1 MPISREELEQ
11 GRIDLTLPIMKIL
24 AGRPDLG
31 FSPDEV
37 QQLLV
42 ETEGRDAALA
52 EVEKSLETLVLRE
65 RVQVR
70 EMEGRRWY
78 TIVQRRL
85 GFRTE

>member
-1 MPISREELEQ
+1 MPISREELER
-11 GRIDLTLPIMKIL
+11 GRIDLTLPIIKII

-37 QQLLV
+37 QQLLA
-42 ETEGRDAALA
+42 ETEGREAALP
-52 EVEKSLETLVLRE
+52 EVEEALESLVLRE
-65 RVQVR
+65 RVRAR